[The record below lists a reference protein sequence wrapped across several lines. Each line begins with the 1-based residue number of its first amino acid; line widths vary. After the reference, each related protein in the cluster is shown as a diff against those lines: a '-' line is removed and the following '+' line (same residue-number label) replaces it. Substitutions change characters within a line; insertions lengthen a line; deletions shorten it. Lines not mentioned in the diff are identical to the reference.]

1 MCMQC
6 MAAAT
11 TAAAGA
17 TGLRSWLAT
26 RRWSWLTPAR
36 LKLATGGLIGAALV
50 LSASGSVS
58 V

>member
-1 MCMQC
+1 MQC

-17 TGLRSWLAT
+17 TGLRSWLGT
-26 RRWSWLTPAR
+26 RTWSWLTPSR
-36 LKLATGGLIGAALV
+36 LKLATGCLIGVALM